1 MILAICGAKS
11 SWIAFLCIQGND
23 ARKVGWLW
31 RHFSFS
37 RLLRQ
42 GRPSLRGETSHVYT
56 HVRTHARTSE
66 GWSHISGSWERGVF
80 VYCLHDHM
88 RTCVQRATHIDL
100 DQREPWKEAQRQNVS
115 PRLYPSILPQKNG
128 GFEEALWREV
138 YHLESLKTKCGM
150 SYGPEVESKWRKG
163 KISQHSWQF
172 FTEI

>member
-1 MILAICGAKS
+1 MERRVHEL
-11 SWIAFLCIQGND
+11 
-23 ARKVGWLW
+23 
-31 RHFSFS
+31 HFSAS
-37 RLLRQ
+37 RAMMQ
-42 GRPSLRGETSHVYT
+42 GKLGDCGDTSLFLVCCVRGVRHWEAKPLMST
-56 HVRTHARTSE
+56 HMYARTSE

>member
-1 MILAICGAKS
+1 MWSEEFMNCISLHPGQWCKE
-11 SWIAFLCIQGND
+11 SWVTVATLLF
-23 ARKVGWLW
+23 
-31 RHFSFS
+31 FSFAAS
-37 RLLRQ
+37 GASVIERQ
-42 GRPSLRGETSHVYT
+42 NLSCLHTCT
-56 HVRTHARTSE
+56 HTLTFE